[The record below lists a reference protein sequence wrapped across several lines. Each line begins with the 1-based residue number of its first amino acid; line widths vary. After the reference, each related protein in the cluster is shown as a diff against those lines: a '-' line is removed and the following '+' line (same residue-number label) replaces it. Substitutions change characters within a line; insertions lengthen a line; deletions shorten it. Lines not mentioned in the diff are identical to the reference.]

1 MKMKRSHLD
10 PLDPDL
16 GENKSAVVVKLRV
29 DVAVLRVD
37 GEGLRVEVLGGF
49 VVSSLESLVALLFQR
64 R

>member
-10 PLDPDL
+10 PLSPDL

>member
-1 MKMKRSHLD
+1 MKRTHLD
-10 PLDPDL
+10 PLSPDL